1 MLDVSFVS
9 MKGFHEAYNASDANS
24 SLCNNNNKNMLS
36 LDDTCRKIRVWKGV
50 LIPHSRFFYTII
62 PRDPELLSSVSRTA
76 FLS

>member
-24 SLCNNNNKNMLS
+24 SLYNNNNKNMLQLEGRCS
-36 LDDTCRKIRVWKGV
+36 RISVWKGV
-50 LIPHSRFFYTII
+50 LIPHSRFFYTTI
-62 PRDPELLSSVSRTA
+62 PRDPDLLSSVSRTP